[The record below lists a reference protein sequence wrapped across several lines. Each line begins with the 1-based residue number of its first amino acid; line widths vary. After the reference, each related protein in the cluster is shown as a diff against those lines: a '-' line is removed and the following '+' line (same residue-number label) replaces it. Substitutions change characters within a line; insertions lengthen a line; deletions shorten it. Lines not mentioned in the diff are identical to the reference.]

1 MPRWNITLQKG
12 KCKMMKRWIV
22 IAALTIAALH
32 TNGAAAD
39 PMATD
44 ITTLSHAWAKVY
56 YQTPEQS
63 QESAYPALVAQA
75 DALAKAYPAKA
86 EPMIWQAIILS
97 SYAKAKG
104 GLGAVTLAEQARDI
118 ALAAAKIDDRALN
131 AGAYTSLGALYYK
144 VPGWPIGFGSDKKA
158 KEYLDRAV
166 AIAPE
171 SIDVNYFYG
180 DFMIEQGDKAKAR
193 DFLQKALQSPARP
206 GREDADAGRKEE
218 IMADLAKLKG

>member
-1 MPRWNITLQKG
+1 MPNVTLPKG
-12 KCKMMKRWIV
+12 TCEMKRWIA
-22 IAALTIAALH
+22 IAALGLAALH
-32 TNGAAAD
+32 ANGAYAD

-44 ITTLSHAWAKVY
+44 ITTLSHAWAKIY
-56 YQTPEQS
+56 YQTPEPQ
-63 QESAYPALVAQA
+63 QEAQYPALVAQA
-75 DALAKAYPAKA
+75 DAVAKAYPAKA

-104 GLGAVTLAEQARDI
+104 GLGAVSLAEQARDI
-118 ALAAAKIDDRALN
+118 ALAAAKIDEKALN

-158 KEYLDRAV
+158 KEYLDRAI

-180 DFMIEQGDKAKAR
+180 DFMIEQGDKEKAR
-193 DFLQKALQSPARP
+193 AFLEKALQAPARP
-206 GREDADAGRKEE
+206 GREDADTGRKQE
-218 IMADLAKLKG
+218 IAADLAKLKG

>member
-1 MPRWNITLQKG
+1 
-12 KCKMMKRWIV
+12 MKRWIA
-22 IAALTIAALH
+22 IAALGLAVLH
-32 TNGAAAD
+32 VSGASAD

-44 ITTLSHAWAKVY
+44 ITTLSHDWAKVY
-56 YQTPEQS
+56 YQIPEQS
-63 QESAYPALVAQA
+63 REAAYPALVARA
-75 DALAKAYPAKA
+75 DAVAKAYPAKA

-193 DFLQKALQSPARP
+193 EFLQKALQSPARP

>member
-1 MPRWNITLQKG
+1 MPSWNITLPKG
-12 KCKMMKRWIV
+12 RCEMKRWIA
-22 IAALTIAALH
+22 IAALGLAVLH
-32 TNGAAAD
+32 ANGASAD

-44 ITTLSHAWAKVY
+44 ISTLSHAWAKVY
-56 YQTPEQS
+56 YQTSEQS
-63 QESAYPALVAQA
+63 QEAAFPALVAQA
-75 DALAKAYPAKA
+75 DAVAKAYPAKA

-104 GLGAVTLAEQARDI
+104 GLGAVALAEQARDI
-118 ALAAAKIDDRALN
+118 ALAAAKIDEKALN

-193 DFLQKALQSPARP
+193 EFLQKALQSPARP

>member
-1 MPRWNITLQKG
+1 
-12 KCKMMKRWIV
+12 MKKTIA
-22 IAALTIAALH
+22 IAALSIAVLTAN
-32 TNGAAAD
+32 TAFAD
-39 PMATD
+39 PLATD
-44 ITTLSHAWAKVY
+44 IGTLSHAWAKAY
-56 YQTPEQS
+56 YQTPERS
-63 QESAYPALVAQA
+63 QEAAYSALVAQA
-75 DALAKAYPAKA
+75 DAVAKAYPARA

-104 GLGAVTLAEQARDI
+104 GLGAVDLAEKARDI
-118 ALAAAKIDDRALN
+118 ALAAAKIDDKALN

-180 DFMIEQGDKAKAR
+180 DFMIELGDKEKAR
-193 DFLQKALQSPARP
+193 DFLNKALRAPARS
-206 GREDADAGRKEE
+206 GREDADAGRKQE
-218 IMADLAKLKG
+218 IEADLAKLQG